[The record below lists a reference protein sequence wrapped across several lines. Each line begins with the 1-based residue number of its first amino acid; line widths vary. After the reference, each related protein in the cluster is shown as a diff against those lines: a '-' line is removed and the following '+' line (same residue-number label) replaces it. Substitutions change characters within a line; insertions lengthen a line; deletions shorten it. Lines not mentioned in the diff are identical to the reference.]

1 MVYYYGSKWQPI
13 FNVLEKEHDVDF
25 IQGIPEG
32 DIGQSLQL
40 HDKPGLII
48 LDDLMNDAKQSDN
61 VVDLF
66 TKGTHHHDVSA
77 FLFAK
82 TLFLEENMVE
92 PFLLTRIT

>member
-1 MVYYYGSKWQPI
+1 MVYCYGSQWQPI

-32 DIGQSLQL
+32 DIGQSFQL

-66 TKGTHHHDVSA
+66 TKGTHHHDVS
-77 FLFAK
+77 
-82 TLFLEENMVE
+82 
-92 PFLLTRIT
+92 